1 MAVHSLL
8 VAISIVLCSFASA
21 FYLRMDDY
29 LEDIGAEVEINPVE
43 VEYYDSSA
51 AMPPMVKRKKLGKTK
66 LISNNEK
73 NALHQAHGISY
84 YIYMPCSMLL
94 PLVVWYNMF

>member
-51 AMPPMVKRKKLGKTK
+51 ATLPMVKRKKLGKTK
-66 LISNNEK
+66 LYT
-73 NALHQAHGISY
+73 L
-84 YIYMPCSMLL
+84 
-94 PLVVWYNMF
+94 